1 MHAPSGI
8 NVIVFIYMYV
18 CMHSNGYADGRP
30 VEEMKIA
37 IDQLLQEYLLSS
49 DLEEATRCIKELNA
63 PLFAH
68 EVVKLK

>member
-1 MHAPSGI
+1 
-8 NVIVFIYMYV
+8 MYT
-18 CMHSNGYADGRP
+18 DGRP

-63 PLFAH
+63 PLFSH
-68 EVVKLK
+68 EVYYTILYYTFRT